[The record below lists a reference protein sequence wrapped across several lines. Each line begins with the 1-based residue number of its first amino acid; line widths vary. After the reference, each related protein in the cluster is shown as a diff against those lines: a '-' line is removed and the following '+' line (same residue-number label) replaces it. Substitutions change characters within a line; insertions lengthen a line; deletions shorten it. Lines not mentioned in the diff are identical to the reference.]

1 MIYGFRVEDSC
12 EYVWVLLLR
21 LGYGFIGLMWVSGFV
36 SALWVWLS
44 MERKKRQF
52 VSHTGFEVIRQIAI
66 MMCGYHQMSFK

>member
-1 MIYGFRVEDSC
+1 MIYGFRVEESC
-12 EYVWVLLLR
+12 EHVWVLLLR

-52 VSHTGFEVIRQIAI
+52 VSHASFEVIRQIAI
-66 MMCGYHQMSFK
+66 MIYGYHQMSFK

>member
-12 EYVWVLLLR
+12 EYVWVLVLR

-52 VSHTGFEVIRQIAI
+52 VSRTGFEVIRQIVI
-66 MMCGYHQMSFK
+66 MMCGYHQMSFN

>member
-1 MIYGFRVEDSC
+1 MIYGFRLEDSC
-12 EYVWVLLLR
+12 EHVWVLLLR
-21 LGYGFIGLMWVSGFV
+21 LGYGFIGLMWISGFV

-52 VSHTGFEVIRQIAI
+52 VSHAGFEVIRQIAI